1 MELATKITKDLM
13 MAKKA
18 GEKKVGAVL
27 IYLKSLLIDNSKEKK
42 PLPEL
47 NVVNGHKK
55 KMVKSL
61 EMYKDYPE
69 KVEEIKA
76 EIEVIS
82 RYLPEELPEDKI
94 KEIIVDTLAA
104 MDMKEFKIVMPA
116 VMSQLKGK
124 ADGRLVQQLVKE
136 ALLQ

>member
-1 MELATKITKDLM
+1 MDELNKQITKDLM

-27 IYLKSLLIDNSKEKK
+27 IYLKSLLTDNSKEKK
-42 PLPEL
+42 PLPEI
-47 NVVNGHKK
+47 NVINGHKK

-69 KVEEIKA
+69 KIQEIKD
-76 EIEVIS
+76 EIEVID
-82 RYLPEELPEDKI
+82 RYLPEELSEEKI
-94 KEIIVDTLAA
+94 KEIIIDVIAA
-104 MDMKEFKIVMPA
+104 SDLKEFKIIMPA

-124 ADGRLVQQLVKE
+124 ANGKLVQQLVM
-136 ALLQ
+136 ASL